1 MPDGP
6 SEPEPRRALRVQLF
20 ALAGSLQLSNE
31 SLPGTLFFSLAFLN
45 PSAHP
50 GPLLLLPLM
59 SFLASHLLLLPV
71 AHVAP
76 RMLMC
81 GRAEA
86 FPVCVGIQPHSSL
99 IPAPRAVPVQ

>member
-81 GRAEA
+81 GRVEA
-86 FPVCVGIQPHSSL
+86 FPV
-99 IPAPRAVPVQ
+99 